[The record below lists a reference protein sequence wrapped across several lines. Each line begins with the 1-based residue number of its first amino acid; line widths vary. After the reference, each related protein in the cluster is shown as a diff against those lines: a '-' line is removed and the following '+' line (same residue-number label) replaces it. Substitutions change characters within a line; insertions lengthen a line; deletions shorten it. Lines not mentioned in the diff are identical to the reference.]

1 VDRNIYKAYLRRGA
15 TNQEE
20 IQQAKIAS
28 LVVKFGAIVVILFI
42 DPTFTFYLQ
51 LFGSVLILQ
60 TLPTVAIA
68 LYTRW
73 FHRWGLLAGWA
84 VGLVWGL
91 WMLYSIPNLT
101 TGAVLGDPA
110 LALGKLSI
118 LGWEPFAGSKL
129 QIYPGFVALIAN
141 LVVAA
146 IATIVLRQCGVAG
159 GTDET
164 KPLDY
169 HSDDSVA
176 DLNRGNVLGARRA
189 TATLPNVR

>member
-1 VDRNIYKAYLRRGA
+1 
-15 TNQEE
+15 
-20 IQQAKIAS
+20 
-28 LVVKFGAIVVILFI
+28 
-42 DPTFTFYLQ
+42 
-51 LFGSVLILQ
+51 
-60 TLPTVAIA
+60 
-68 LYTRW
+68 
-73 FHRWGLLAGWA
+73 
-84 VGLVWGL
+84 
-91 WMLYSIPNLT
+91 MLYSIPNLT

-110 LALGKLSI
+110 LELGKLSI
-118 LGWEPFAGSKL
+118 LGWEPFTGSNL

-146 IATIVLRQCGVAG
+146 IATIVLRQCGVSE

-164 KPLDY
+164 KPLGY